1 MHLSLI
7 SIHTNKCIQ
16 LPSAVLKSLQKQLF
30 FLIKKKKIKKPYPLK
45 AKRGRKAFEKKKTT
59 EEKTNSLIL
68 KNKRTNPVFIFLL
81 TIAENEY
88 KGP

>member
-30 FLIKKKKIKKPYPLK
+30 FLIKKKIKKLYPLK
-45 AKRGRKAFEKKKTT
+45 AKRGRKAFKKKKTT

>member
-1 MHLSLI
+1 MY
-7 SIHTNKCIQ
+7 
-16 LPSAVLKSLQKQLF
+16 SATFSSSKITTETVIF
-30 FLIKKKKIKKPYPLK
+30 PYKKKKIKKPYPLK
-45 AKRGRKAFEKKKTT
+45 AKRGRKAFKKKKTT